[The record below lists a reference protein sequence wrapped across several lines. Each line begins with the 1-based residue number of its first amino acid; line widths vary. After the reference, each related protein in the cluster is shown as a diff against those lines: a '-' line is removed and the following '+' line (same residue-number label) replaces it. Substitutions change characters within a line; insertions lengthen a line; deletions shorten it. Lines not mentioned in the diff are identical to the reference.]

1 MNKEILAV
9 VEAVSNEKAL
19 PREKIFEALESA
31 LATATKKKYEQE
43 IDVRVQIDRKSG
55 DFDTFRRWLVVD
67 EVTQPTKEITLEAA
81 RYEDESLNLGD
92 YVEDQIESVT
102 FDRITTQTAKQVIV
116 QKVREA
122 ERAMVVDQ
130 FREHEGEIITGVVKK
145 VNRDNI
151 SLDLG
156 NNAEAVILREDMLP
170 RENFRPGDRVRGVLY
185 SVRPEARGAQLFV
198 TRSKPEMLIEL
209 FRIEVPEIGEEVIE
223 IKAAARDPGSRA
235 KIAVKTNDKRI
246 DPVGACVGMRG
257 ARVQAVSTE
266 LGGERIDIVLW
277 DDNPAQFVINAM
289 APADV
294 ASIVVDEDKHTMDI
308 AVEAGNLAQAIG
320 RNGQNVRLASQLS
333 GWELN
338 VMTVDDLQAKHQA
351 EAHAAIDTFTK
362 YLDIDEDFA
371 TVLVEEGFSTLEE
384 LAYVPMKELLEIE
397 GLDEPTVEALR
408 ERAKNALATI
418 AQAQEESLGD
428 NKPADD
434 LLNLEG
440 VDRDL
445 AFKLAARGVC
455 TLEDLAEQGID
466 DLADIEGLTDEK
478 AGALIMAEENK
489 WTDNAEPTEDSSDYH
504 VTTSQHA
511 RQAEDESDREV
522 EGGRGRGRNAKAAR
536 PKKGNKHAESKADR
550 EEARAAVRGGKG
562 GKRKGSSLQQGFQ
575 KPAQAVNRDV
585 VIGETI
591 TVGELANKMAVKGSQ
606 VIKAMMKL
614 GAMATINQVIDQ
626 ETAQLVAE
634 EMGHKVILRRENE
647 LEEAVMSD
655 RDTGAAAEP
664 RAPVVTIMGHV
675 DHGKTSLLDY
685 IRSTKVASGEAGGI
699 TQHIGAYH
707 VETENG
713 MITFLDTPGH
723 AAFTSMRARGAQ
735 ATDIVVL
742 VVAADDGVMPQ
753 TIEAIQHAKAA
764 GVPVVVAVNKIDKP
778 EADPD
783 RVKNELS
790 QYGILP
796 EEWGGESQFVHVSAK
811 AGTGIDELLDAILLQ
826 AEVLELKAVR
836 KGMASGAVIESFLD
850 KGRGP
855 VATVLVREGTLHKG
869 DIVLCGFEYGR
880 VRAMRNELGQEVLE
894 AGPSIPV
901 EILGLSGVPA
911 AGDEVTVVRD
921 EKKAREVA
929 LYRQGKFRE
938 VKLARQQKSKLEN
951 MFANMTEG
959 EVHEVNIVLKAD
971 VQGSVEAISDSLLK
985 LSTDEVKVKII
996 GSGVGGIT
1004 ETDATLAAASNA
1016 ILVGFNVRADASA
1029 RKVIEAESLDLR
1041 YYSVIYNLIDE
1052 VKAAMSGMLSPE
1064 LKQQII
1070 GLAEVRDVF
1079 KSPKF
1084 GAIAGCMVTEGVV
1097 KRHNPI
1103 RVLRDNVV
1111 IYEGEL
1117 ESLRRF
1123 KDDVNEVRNGME
1135 CGIGVKNY
1143 NDVRTGDVIEVFEI
1157 IEIQRTIA

>member
-1 MNKEILAV
+1 MTDVTI
-9 VEAVSNEKAL
+9 KAL
-19 PREKIFEALESA
+19 ASEIQTSVDRLIQQFADAGIRKSAEDSVTAQEKQTLLTHLNREHGSA
-31 LATATKKKYEQE
+31 PDKLTLQRKTRSTLNIPGTGGKSKS
-43 IDVRVQIDRKSG
+43 VQIEVRKKR
-55 DFDTFRRWLVVD
+55 TFVKRD
-67 EVTQPTKEITLEAA
+67 PQEAERLA
-81 RYEDESLNLGD
+81 AEE
-92 YVEDQIESVT
+92 QA
-102 FDRITTQTAKQVIV
+102 Q
-116 QKVREA
+116 REA
-122 ERAMVVDQ
+122 EEQAR
-130 FREHEGEIITGVVKK
+130 REAEEAAKREAQLKAEREAAEQAKREVADKAKREAAEKDK
-145 VNRDNI
+145 VSNQHTDEMTKTAQ
-151 SLDLG
+151 
-156 NNAEAVILREDMLP
+156 AEKIR
-170 RENFRPGDRVRGVLY
+170 RENEAAELKRK
-185 SVRPEARGAQLFV
+185 SEEEAR
-198 TRSKPEMLIEL
+198 RK
-209 FRIEVPEIGEEVIE
+209 
-223 IKAAARDPGSRA
+223 
-235 KIAVKTNDKRI
+235 
-246 DPVGACVGMRG
+246 
-257 ARVQAVSTE
+257 
-266 LGGERIDIVLW
+266 
-277 DDNPAQFVINAM
+277 
-289 APADV
+289 
-294 ASIVVDEDKHTMDI
+294 
-308 AVEAGNLAQAIG
+308 
-320 RNGQNVRLASQLS
+320 
-333 GWELN
+333 
-338 VMTVDDLQAKHQA
+338 
-351 EAHAAIDTFTK
+351 
-362 YLDIDEDFA
+362 
-371 TVLVEEGFSTLEE
+371 LEE
-384 LAYVPMKELLEIE
+384 
-397 GLDEPTVEALR
+397 EAR
-408 ERAKNALATI
+408 RVA
-418 AQAQEESLGD
+418 EE
-428 NKPADD
+428 
-434 LLNLEG
+434 
-440 VDRDL
+440 
-445 AFKLAARGVC
+445 ARR
-455 TLEDLAEQGID
+455 
-466 DLADIEGLTDEK
+466 
-478 AGALIMAEENK
+478 MAEENEK
-489 WTDNAEPTEDSSDYH
+489 NWSETPETPEETTDYH

-511 RQAEDESDREV
+511 RQAEDDNDREV
-522 EGGRGRGRNAKAAR
+522 EGGRGRGRNSKAAR
-536 PKKGNKHAESKADR
+536 PAKKGNKHAESKADR

-562 GKRKGSSLQQGFQ
+562 GKHRKGSSLQQGFQ

-707 VETENG
+707 VETDNG

-753 TIEAIQHAKAA
+753 TVEAIQHAKAA
-764 GVPVVVAVNKIDKP
+764 QVPVVVAVNKIDKP
-778 EADPD
+778 EADMD

-790 QYGILP
+790 QYGVMP
-796 EEWGGESQFVHVSAK
+796 EEWGGEAQFIPVSAK
-811 AGTGIDELLDAILLQ
+811 VGTGIDDLLNAILLQ

-836 KGMASGAVIESFLD
+836 NGMASGAVIESFLD

-880 VRAMRNELGQEVLE
+880 VRAMRDELGREVLE

-1029 RKVIEAESLDLR
+1029 RKVIESESLDLR

-1084 GAIAGCMVTEGVV
+1084 GAIAGCMVTEGTI

-1143 NDVRTGDVIEVFEI
+1143 NDVRVGDMIEVFEI
-1157 IEIQRTIA
+1157 IEIQRSID

>member
-1 MNKEILAV
+1 MTHVTVKSLAAEIQTSVDRLLQQFADAGINKSEADSVTQHEKETLLAHLNRDNSG
-9 VEAVSNEKAL
+9 ASNKL
-19 PREKIFEALESA
+19 TLQRKTRSTLNIPSTGGKS
-31 LATATKKKYEQE
+31 KS
-43 IDVRVQIDRKSG
+43 VQIEVRKKRTYVKR
-55 DFDTFRRWLVVD
+55 DTS
-67 EVTQPTKEITLEAA
+67 EAEQAQAEAEEQA
-81 RYEDESLNLGD
+81 R
-92 YVEDQIESVT
+92 
-102 FDRITTQTAKQVIV
+102 
-116 QKVREA
+116 REA
-122 ERAMVVDQ
+122 EEQARRLAEEQ
-130 FREHEGEIITGVVKK
+130 AQREAAEKAKRVADEQAKREAAEKAKRDAAEKEK
-145 VNRDNI
+145 VTNQHTDEMTKPAQTEKARRE
-151 SLDLG
+151 
-156 NNAEAVILREDMLP
+156 AEAAELKRKAED
-170 RENFRPGDRVRGVLY
+170 
-185 SVRPEARGAQLFV
+185 EAR
-198 TRSKPEMLIEL
+198 RK
-209 FRIEVPEIGEEVIE
+209 
-223 IKAAARDPGSRA
+223 
-235 KIAVKTNDKRI
+235 
-246 DPVGACVGMRG
+246 
-257 ARVQAVSTE
+257 
-266 LGGERIDIVLW
+266 
-277 DDNPAQFVINAM
+277 
-289 APADV
+289 
-294 ASIVVDEDKHTMDI
+294 
-308 AVEAGNLAQAIG
+308 
-320 RNGQNVRLASQLS
+320 
-333 GWELN
+333 
-338 VMTVDDLQAKHQA
+338 
-351 EAHAAIDTFTK
+351 
-362 YLDIDEDFA
+362 
-371 TVLVEEGFSTLEE
+371 VEE
-384 LAYVPMKELLEIE
+384 
-397 GLDEPTVEALR
+397 
-408 ERAKNALATI
+408 NARL
-418 AQAQEESLGD
+418 
-428 NKPADD
+428 
-434 LLNLEG
+434 
-440 VDRDL
+440 V
-445 AFKLAARGVC
+445 
-455 TLEDLAEQGID
+455 
-466 DLADIEGLTDEK
+466 
-478 AGALIMAEENK
+478 AEEARK
-489 WTDNAEPTEDSSDYH
+489 MADSGVWTETAEPAESESADYH
-504 VTTSQHA
+504 VTTSHHA
-511 RQAEDESDREV
+511 REAEDENDRQV
-522 EGGRGRGRNAKAAR
+522 EGERRSRVRTSKSTKQ
-536 PKKGNKHAESKADR
+536 KKGSKLSESKADR
-550 EEARAAVRGGKG
+550 EEARAVTRGGKG
-562 GKRKGSSLQQGFQ
+562 KRKPSTLQQGFN

-585 VIGETI
+585 VIGETL
-591 TVGELANKMAVKGSQ
+591 TVAELANKMAVKGSQ

-655 RDTGAAAEP
+655 RDTGAGAEA

-685 IRSTKVASGEAGGI
+685 IRSTKVAAGEAGGI

-723 AAFTSMRARGAQ
+723 AAFTAMRARGAQ

-764 GVPVVVAVNKIDKP
+764 NVPIVVAVNKIDKP
-778 EADPD
+778 ESDPD
-783 RVKNELS
+783 RVKHELS
-790 QYGILP
+790 QYGVMP
-796 EEWGGESQFVHVSAK
+796 EEWGGEAQFIPVSAK
-811 AGTGIDELLDAILLQ
+811 AGTGIDDLLNAILLQ

-959 EVHEVNIVLKAD
+959 EVHEVNVVLKAD

-1029 RKVIEAESLDLR
+1029 RKVIDAESLDLR

-1084 GAIAGCMVTEGVV
+1084 GAIAGCMVTEGTI

-1143 NDVRTGDVIEVFEI
+1143 NDVRVGDMIEVFEI